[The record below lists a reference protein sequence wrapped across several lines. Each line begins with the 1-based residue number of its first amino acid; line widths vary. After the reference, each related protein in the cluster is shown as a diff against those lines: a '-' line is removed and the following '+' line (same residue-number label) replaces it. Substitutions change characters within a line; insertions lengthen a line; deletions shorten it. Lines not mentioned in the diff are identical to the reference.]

1 MQEQPIVIRNMQ
13 GEVVALFG
21 EEQGSTDDLS
31 IEKELI
37 A

>member
-1 MQEQPIVIRNMQ
+1 MQEQPIVIKNMQ
-13 GEVVALFG
+13 GEVIALLG
-21 EEQGSTDDLS
+21 GEQGCADDLS